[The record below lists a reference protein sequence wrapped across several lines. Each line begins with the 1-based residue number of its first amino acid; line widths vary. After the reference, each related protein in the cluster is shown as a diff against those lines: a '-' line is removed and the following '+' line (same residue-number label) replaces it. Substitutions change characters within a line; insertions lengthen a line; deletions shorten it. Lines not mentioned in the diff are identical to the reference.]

1 MSKDRGPDSKE
12 CNADLRSNTTQPGPQ
27 QPDVIAILT
36 EFDDLAYRGN
46 HGMVVELL
54 LAVIWHSVG
63 FGVCGALAAEPF
75 QLFLRSSFAA

>member
-46 HGMVVELL
+46 HGMVVRAPSGGH
-54 LAVIWHSVG
+54 LAFCRIW
-63 FGVCGALAAEPF
+63 C
-75 QLFLRSSFAA
+75 LRCLGS